1 MDGILGFSEA
11 EIYTIE
17 ANLHRLPEY
26 QRVKIHAQLEEL
38 KKRKEAEKARE
49 NLLEFGLQTFPNF
62 MVGPHHKKI
71 AEVFE
76 AIAKGEKKRVIIN
89 IAPRHGKSV
98 LSSTLLPAWFMGKFP
113 NKKII
118 MGSHTADLAVDF
130 GRKVRDMIADPSYK
144 LIFPDVDLKADAKAA
159 GRWNT
164 NKGGEYYACGV
175 GGALAGRGADLFII
189 DDPHSEQEA
198 MSGNPSVFI
207 NAWEWFQSGPLQRL
221 MPGGAIVILMT
232 RWSKLDLTG
241 QLINHMTKNPDADQ
255 WEVIEFP
262 AILPSG
268 KSLWPEFWPIE
279 QLLAKKAGM
288 SPWYWDAQYMQ
299 NPTTREGALIKAEW
313 WQNWEKE
320 NPPSCDYTIMS
331 LDAAQEAHNR
341 ADYSAITVWGVFDR
355 VDPVSGTTVTG
366 IILLNAWKER
376 MEFPEL
382 KRTML
387 AQYKD
392 WKPDTF
398 IVEKK
403 SAGAQLYQEFRSM
416 GLPVTEFTPSKGN
429 DKIARVNSISDMFAS
444 GMVWAPK
451 DRRWVQEVIQE
462 CQEFPAGEHDD
473 YVDSVTQAL
482 IRIRK
487 GGLIRL
493 PSDYEDEDTGYR
505 PPRKLYNF

>member
-1 MDGILGFSEA
+1 MELNAQNLELLRARIQTLPDHQKNK
-11 EIYTIE
+11 IY
-17 ANLHRLPEY
+17 
-26 QRVKIHAQLEEL
+26 AQIEEL
-38 KKRKEAEKARE
+38 TRRKTAEKARE
-49 NLLEFGLQTFPNF
+49 DLLEFGMQTFPNF
-62 MVGPHHKKI
+62 MVGPHHKII

-76 AIAKGEKKRVIIN
+76 AIARGEKKRVIIN

-130 GRKVRDMIADPSYK
+130 GRKVRDMIAEPSYK
-144 LIFPDVDLKADAKAA
+144 TIFPDVELKADAKAA
-159 GRWNT
+159 GRWST
-164 NKGGEYYACGV
+164 NKGGEYYAVGV

-198 MSGNPSVFI
+198 MSGNQAVFT

-268 KSLWPEFWPIE
+268 KSLWPEFWPVE

-313 WQNWEKE
+313 WQPWEKE
-320 NPPSCDYTIMS
+320 DPPDCNYIIMS

-341 ADYSAITVWGVFDR
+341 ADYSAVTIWGVFERSDH
-355 VDPVSGTTVTG
+355 VTGNTVTN
-366 IILLNAWKER
+366 IVLLNAWKDR

-387 AQYKD
+387 AQYKE
-392 WKPDTF
+392 WEPDTF

-416 GLPVTEFTPSKGN
+416 GMPVTEFTPSKGN

-444 GMVWAPK
+444 GIVWAPK
-451 DRRWVQEVIQE
+451 DRRWAQEVIQE

-473 YVDSVTQAL
+473 FVDSVSQAL

-487 GGLIRL
+487 GGMIRL
-493 PSDYEDEDTGYR
+493 PSDYEDDERGYR
-505 PPRKLYNF
+505 APRKLYNF